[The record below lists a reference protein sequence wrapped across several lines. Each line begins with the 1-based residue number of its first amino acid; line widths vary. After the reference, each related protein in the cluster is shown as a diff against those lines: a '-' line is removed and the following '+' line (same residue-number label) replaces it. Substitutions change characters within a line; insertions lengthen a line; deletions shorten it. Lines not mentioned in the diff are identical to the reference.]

1 MGQRLRTEG
10 PAVQLSPPRTGA
22 EGYKIALA
30 VVKDREIAAALVK
43 FEKIVSRTI
52 YTYLNLSKTLSLQ
65 GERFHHVTRTC
76 SFGMS
81 KLKTLIRFDS

>member
-1 MGQRLRTEG
+1 M
-10 PAVQLSPPRTGA
+10 QLSPPRTRA

-52 YTYLNLSKTLSLQ
+52 YTYLNISKTLYLQ
-65 GERFHHVTRTC
+65 VKGFIMLLAHVVLEC
-76 SFGMS
+76 LNL
-81 KLKTLIRFDS
+81 KL